1 MNAVHLEQGLN
12 VTLLGLVGNA
22 CLAVIKVVSG
32 VLGNSA
38 ALVADGVESTA
49 DVFNSTVTYTGL
61 RIAARPP
68 DANHPWGH
76 GKADSLAGMF
86 GGLSLLVAGTGVAWE
101 GIHRLLEPQGLPAPF
116 TLGVLLGVVVLKET
130 LYRRAVRSAKKL
142 GSTALA
148 ADAWHHRS
156 DAMTSLVALV
166 GILLSLVA
174 GPAFASADAWACL
187 IACFVILFNGVRML
201 RLALGE
207 IMDEQLPEGTVLGIR
222 AEIAHVEGIH
232 AVEKC
237 LVRKSGMHLLVDV
250 HIEVDGSMSVRDGH
264 ELAHRVR
271 DRLRGANLSV
281 LDALVHVE
289 PAGRAASRTRPDAT
303 DPTVKETQP

>member
-32 VLGNSA
+32 VVGNSA

-101 GIHRLLEPQGLPAPF
+101 GIRRLLEPQGLPAPF
-116 TLGVLLGVVVLKET
+116 TLGVLLGVVVLKEY
-130 LYRRAVRSAKKL
+130 LYQRALRSARRL

-156 DAMTSLVALV
+156 DALTSLVALI

-222 AEIAHVEGIH
+222 AEIARVEGIH

-271 DRLRGANLSV
+271 DRLRNANLSV

-289 PAGRAASRTRPDAT
+289 PAGRAAGRPRPEAP